1 MSQEVLFVK
10 LGKDSK
16 LSWALLTELNLLKE
30 QNRDITGNTIVSFS
44 TYSTS
49 GMLQTSA
56 VHGVKVRL

>member
-30 QNRDITGNTIVSFS
+30 QRAGTPLATP
-44 TYSTS
+44 
-49 GMLQTSA
+49 
-56 VHGVKVRL
+56 